1 MSVFSFWLSAFPISA
16 CLHFCLSAC
25 LCRNIVCLSHFCL
38 LLTIWSCRQECARG
52 YFYLS
57 RLFACLS
64 SVCLPVSLCHSCL
77 SACPIPV
84 PVPCNPMQ
92 SHAISLKI
100 IETMQYHQI
109 PLNTCWPLLD
119 CLSVCL
125 SHVPSIF
132 LLVCPMSHVF
142 VGVSHV
148 CFCQECARAC
158 WREEGCNAWNFNR
171 YDRRHNCHLPICQY

>member
-1 MSVFSFWLSAFPISA
+1 MFSFWLSAFPISG

-92 SHAISLKI
+92 SHAILSNI

-109 PLNTCWPLLD
+109 RLNTCWPLLD
-119 CLSVCL
+119 CLPVCL
-125 SHVPSIF
+125 SHVQVCFCLCVPCPMYLS
-132 LLVCPMSHVF
+132 VCPMSAF
-142 VGVSHV
+142 VRSV
-148 CFCQECARAC
+148 QEPAGERRAAMP
-158 WREEGCNAWNFNR
+158 GSSTGKMVTIA
-171 YDRRHNCHLPICQY
+171 I

>member
-1 MSVFSFWLSAFPISA
+1 MSVFSFWLSAFPISG

-109 PLNTCWPLLD
+109 PLNTCWPLLE

-125 SHVPSIF
+125 SQVFFCLSVPCPMH
-132 LLVCPMSHVF
+132 LLVCPMSAF
-142 VGVSHV
+142 VRSV
-148 CFCQECARAC
+148 QEPA
-158 WREEGCNAWNFNR
+158 G
-171 YDRRHNCHLPICQY
+171 DRRAAMPGSSTGKMVTIAI